1 MTGLTAVEPASC
13 VRLTVPAVPA
23 IKVCGLVRDGDA
35 AAAARAGAAYVGS
48 VFAGG
53 PRAVDARTSRANRR
67 AAQAAAPGRAPRSVG
82 VMGTQAPDVMAA
94 LAADAGLDVLQL
106 HADPDARAVD
116 AVRRAWA
123 GPVWAVL
130 RLTGADW
137 PPHAADLFAAADAVV
152 LDARVPGHAL
162 GGTGVPLP
170 WGALA
175 AAVDRARGATPLV
188 LAGGL
193 RPENVATAVRLLAP
207 DVVDVSSG
215 VERAPG
221 EKDHARVA
229 AFVAAATGA
238 AVRA

>member
-1 MTGLTAVEPASC
+1 MTA
-13 VRLTVPAVPA
+13 PAVRVSAVSTVQAPA
-23 IKVCGLVRDGDA
+23 VKVCGLVRADDA

-48 VFAGG
+48 IFAGG
-53 PRAVDARTSRANRR
+53 PRAIDAATSRANRH
-67 AAQAAAPGRAPRSVG
+67 AAHTAAVGRPPRSVG
-82 VMGTQAPDVMAA
+82 VMGAQSPNAMAA
-94 LAADAGLDVLQL
+94 LAADAELDVLQL

-130 RLTGADW
+130 RLTNADW

-152 LDARVPGHAL
+152 LDAAVPGHAL

-170 WGALA
+170 WAALA
-175 AAVDRARGATPLV
+175 DAVGRARGATPLV

-193 RPENVATAVRLLAP
+193 RPENVVAAVALLAP

-215 VERAPG
+215 VEHAPG
-221 EKDHARVA
+221 VKDHARVA

-238 AVRA
+238 ARA

>member
-1 MTGLTAVEPASC
+1 MTADVAVA
-13 VRLTVPAVPA
+13 PAVPGRLTGRA
-23 IKVCGLVRDGDA
+23 APAVKICGLVRAEDA

-48 VFAGG
+48 IFAGG
-53 PRAVDARTSRANRR
+53 PRAVDAATARATRR
-67 AAQAAAPGRAPRSVG
+67 AAHAAATGPAPRSVG
-82 VMGTQAPDVMAA
+82 VMGAHSPDAMAA
-94 LAADAGLDVLQL
+94 LAADAELDVLQL

-137 PPHAADLFAAADAVV
+137 PPHAASLFAAADAVV
-152 LDARVPGHAL
+152 LDAKVPGRAL

-170 WGALA
+170 WAALA

-193 RPENVATAVRLLAP
+193 RPENVVAAVALLAP

-215 VERAPG
+215 VERVPG

-229 AFVAAATGA
+229 AFVVAATGA
-238 AVRA
+238 VAA